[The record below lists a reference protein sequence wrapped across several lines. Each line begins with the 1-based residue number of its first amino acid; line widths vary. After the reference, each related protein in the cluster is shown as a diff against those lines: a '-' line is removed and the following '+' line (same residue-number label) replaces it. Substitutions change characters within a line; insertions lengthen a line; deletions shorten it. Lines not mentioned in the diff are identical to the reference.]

1 MSQRSVELQEID
13 LKIQDKRLNRTSSGK
28 LGKSVKEVMDGKEKE
43 KEKEKEDAKSQKKG
57 DKKVKRL

>member
-13 LKIQDKRLNRTSSGK
+13 LKIQDKRLNRTSSK
-28 LGKSVKEVMDGKEKE
+28 LGKSIKEVMDGKEKE

-57 DKKVKRL
+57 DKKVKIRL